1 MQLVALLCH
10 GQSRQVHT
18 FARLAPSLQAAA
30 MAEAAEDLRSV
41 IENEVLVNS
50 EPVSAAWLARESG
63 HDLGAC
69 QQ

>member
-1 MQLVALLCH
+1 
-10 GQSRQVHT
+10 
-18 FARLAPSLQAAA
+18 